1 MGEKNDLISQF
12 KLTAKV
18 MLKFHSTKRFA
29 NFFQRFFSHPTTT
42 NRRGVAKTATPRFAL
57 KGPEKTALYSD
68 WGQWDLWAEWALYS
82 R

>member
-1 MGEKNDLISQF
+1 MEKKYNKNCCVWWVKKNDLISQF

-42 NRRGVAKTATPRFAL
+42 NRRGAAKMATPRFAL
-57 KGPEKTALYSD
+57 NSD
-68 WGQWDLWAEWALYS
+68 VLSLFSY
-82 R
+82 